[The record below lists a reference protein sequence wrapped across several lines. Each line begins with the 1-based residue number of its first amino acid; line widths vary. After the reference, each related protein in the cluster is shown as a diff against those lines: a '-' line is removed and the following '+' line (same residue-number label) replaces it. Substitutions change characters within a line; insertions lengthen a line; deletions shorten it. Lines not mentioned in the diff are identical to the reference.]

1 MRGGT
6 PSTTQPIARPWLSPN
21 VVTRN
26 RWPNVLWDMCVEPAA
41 GLVAR
46 ASEVVKF
53 PPCGVADLHQ
63 DERTF
68 SLT

>member
-1 MRGGT
+1 
-6 PSTTQPIARPWLSPN
+6 
-21 VVTRN
+21 
-26 RWPNVLWDMCVEPAA
+26 MCVEPAA

-53 PPCGVADLHQ
+53 PPRGVADLHQ
-63 DERTF
+63 DERAF